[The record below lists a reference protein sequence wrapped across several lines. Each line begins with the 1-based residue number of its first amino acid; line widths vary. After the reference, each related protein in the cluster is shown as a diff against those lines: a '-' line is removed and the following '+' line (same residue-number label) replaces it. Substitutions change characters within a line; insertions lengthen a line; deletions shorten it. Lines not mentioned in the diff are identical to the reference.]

1 MLADKWVAGAVDV
14 LLAFLAVYL
23 FFQYFSIFFQRK
35 EGNFRALLGI
45 IVLIVWQLDV
55 SNIIHMLSAAWNICV
70 TMGIT
75 LFAVTSILDE
85 VFFLCYIRRCLD
97 AGRDVNWRS
106 ADDLWREHHRTA
118 DFWLLCLK
126 AVSFYSNYCIKE
138 GIYE

>member
-75 LFAVTSILDE
+75 LFAVTSIFE
-85 VFFLCYIRRCLD
+85 GKVWMKCFFSVTFD
-97 AGRDVNWRS
+97 AVWMLAEMLIG
-106 ADDLWREHHRTA
+106 DLLMIYGGNIIELRI
-118 DFWLLCLK
+118 FG
-126 AVSFYSNYCIKE
+126 SFASKLFLFIVL
-138 GIYE
+138 